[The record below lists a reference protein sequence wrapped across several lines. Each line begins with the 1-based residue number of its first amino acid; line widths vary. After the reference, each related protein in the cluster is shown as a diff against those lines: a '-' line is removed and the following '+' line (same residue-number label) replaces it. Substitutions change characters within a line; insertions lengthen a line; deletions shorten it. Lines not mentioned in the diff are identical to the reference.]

1 MQLDDIRA
9 FERIAAGGSISDV
22 ARRHGIPKSSLS
34 HGLRRLEVELGSAL
48 FERRGS
54 RLILT
59 DEGHAFLGHAQDV
72 VRACERAEDAVRTK
86 RLSSTVKLRV
96 GTTDELGT
104 NLMAP
109 MCLQYLRRNDDV
121 AFDLA
126 VLNKVDLFHRDAGLD
141 CIIFAGPPP
150 EEEAKNLIHRRIARY
165 ISRLYASPD
174 YLLNNGNPATIDEL
188 RRHPLIENRAAGR
201 MGAWSIANERE
212 RVVIHPNGRTST
224 NDNWLAKLSAIQ
236 GMGIG
241 FFPEWFT
248 VEEVRAG
255 ILAPVLPEWR
265 SDAISVGIYY
275 HAHRFSNPRIKA
287 LVTFLATEFQGF
299 YRFPYRDEDFDT
311 EGITPP

>member
-9 FERIAAGGSISDV
+9 FERIAASGSLSDA
-22 ARRHGIPKSSLS
+22 ARKHGIPKSSLS
-34 HGLRRLEVELGSAL
+34 HGLRRLEVELGAAL

-59 DEGHAFLGHAQDV
+59 EEGHGFLSHARDV

-86 RLSSTVKLRV
+86 RLGSTLKLRV

-109 MCLQYLRRNDDV
+109 MCLQYLRRNDEV
-121 AFDLA
+121 SFDLA

-150 EEEAKNLIHRRIARY
+150 EDEAKNLIHRRIARY
-165 ISRLYASPD
+165 VSCLYASPD
-174 YLLNNGNPATIDEL
+174 YISQNGIPANIDEL
-188 RRHPLIENRAAGR
+188 RHHPLIENRAAGGT
-201 MGAWSIANERE
+201 GAWSIASEHE
-212 RVVIHPNGRTST
+212 RVIIHPNGRTST
-224 NDNWLAKLSAIQ
+224 NDNWLAKLSVIQ

-248 VEEVRAG
+248 IEEVRAG
-255 ILAPVLPEWR
+255 ILAPVLPEWS
-265 SDAISVGIYY
+265 SDAVSVGIYY
-275 HAHRFSNPRIKA
+275 HAHRFSNPQIKA
-287 LVTFLATEFQGF
+287 FVTFLATQFHGF
-299 YRFPYRDEDFDT
+299 YRFPYREEDFDMG
-311 EGITPP
+311 GIKLF